1 MTSKW
6 LFSGAFLFELSS
18 WASLSAQ
25 LPIGQAALMYATAHA
40 LGSLLLS
47 AGIWLLL
54 PRRYKFPLPWSPLF
68 IFGLAFFVPLLG
80 TVGVILAVFPALYMP
95 RKQQEQAWDSMAVP
109 ELPFRPQ
116 DQRRDLMFSD
126 GGLQDVVRHAP
137 STEKRLNALF
147 ATRRMA
153 GRDSIPILKLALRDP
168 TDDVRLLA
176 YSMLD
181 QQESQINQRIEAA
194 LSQLAT
200 VSEAQRPAVH
210 ATLARWYWELAYL
223 GLAQGS
229 VLEHVLSQAREHV
242 EQSLVSAGNGES
254 HLLAGRIALQQD
266 LLEQAEAHF
275 QQAELAG
282 IGSQKL
288 VPFRAELA
296 FLQRRYADIPAQL
309 ATLPEQL
316 LQRPPFAELA
326 RYWL

>member
-18 WASLSAQ
+18 WAALSAQ
-25 LPIGQAALMYATAHA
+25 LPVGQAALLYASAHA

-68 IFGLAFFVPLLG
+68 IFALAFFVPLLG
-80 TVGVILAVFPALYMP
+80 AVGVILAVFPALYLP
-95 RKQQEQAWDSMAVP
+95 RKQQEQAWDSMSVP

-126 GGLQDVVRHAP
+126 GGLRDVVRHAP

-147 ATRRMA
+147 ATRRME

-168 TDDVRLLA
+168 ADDVRLLA

-181 QQESQINQRIEAA
+181 QQESGINQRIETA
-194 LSQLAT
+194 LGQLAAAA
-200 VSEAQRPAVH
+200 EEQRPALH

-229 VLEHVLSQAREHV
+229 VLEHVLNQAREHV
-242 EQSLVSAGNGES
+242 EQSLAGVSNGES
-254 HLLAGRIALQQD
+254 HLLAGRIALQQG
-266 LLEQAEAHF
+266 LLEQAETHF

-282 IGSQKL
+282 VSPQKL
-288 VPFRAELA
+288 VPFRAEMA
-296 FLQRRYADIPAQL
+296 FIQRRYEEIPAQL
-309 ATLPEQL
+309 ATLPEPL

>member
-25 LPIGQAALMYATAHA
+25 LPVGQAALLYAAAHA

-68 IFGLAFFVPLLG
+68 IFALAFFVPLLG
-80 TVGVILAVFPALYMP
+80 AIGVILAVFPALYLP
-95 RKQQEQAWDSMAVP
+95 RKQQEQAWDAMAVP
-109 ELPFRPQ
+109 DLPFRPQ
-116 DQRRDLMFSD
+116 DQRGDLMFSD

-147 ATRRMA
+147 ATRRMD

-168 TDDVRLLA
+168 ADDVRLLA

-181 QQESQINQRIEAA
+181 QQESRINQRIEAA
-194 LSQLAT
+194 LGELAAAA
-200 VSEAQRPAVH
+200 EEQRPALH

-229 VLEHVLSQAREHV
+229 VLEHVLNQAREHV
-242 EQSLVSAGNGES
+242 EQSLVGANSGES
-254 HLLAGRIALQQD
+254 HLLAGRIALQQG
-266 LLEQAEAHF
+266 LLDQAEAHF
-275 QQAELAG
+275 QQAEAAG
-282 IGSQKL
+282 IDAQKL
-288 VPFRAELA
+288 VPFRAEIA
-296 FLQRRYADIPAQL
+296 FLQRRYGDIPALL
-309 ATLPEQL
+309 ATLPAQL